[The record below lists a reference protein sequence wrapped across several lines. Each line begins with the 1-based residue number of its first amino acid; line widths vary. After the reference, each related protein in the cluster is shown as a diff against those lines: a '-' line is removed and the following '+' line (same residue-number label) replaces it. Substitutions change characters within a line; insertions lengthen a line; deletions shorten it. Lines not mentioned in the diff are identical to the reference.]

1 MAYGE
6 VPPER
11 GTFCTLEAYKRI
23 GISLVKVYERV
34 KKSLISVCKKAQ
46 KGKQMHFTAVKK
58 SRKRSGFVVY

>member
-23 GISLVKVYERV
+23 GILLDKVYERV

-46 KGKQMHFTAVKK
+46 KG
-58 SRKRSGFVVY
+58 